1 MDGSVSAAD
10 GREHAMVRFPRRFLV
25 LLEGPFATFF
35 LVFGA
40 FVLPWNCSSLVGTVG
55 GGAGSGAPTSW
66 SSGSP
71 SARAANRWRGDD
83 VAVLRNERNGEL
95 LGALSVFL
103 VLWEGPF
110 ATFFMVG
117 AFFLVDVRATL
128 DDDAVAA
135 PAVGDSD
142 EDMIG

>member
-10 GREHAMVRFPRRFLV
+10 GREHAMVRFPRRF
-25 LLEGPFATFF
+25 FATFF
-35 LVFGA
+35 LVFRA
-40 FVLPWNCSSLVGTVG
+40 FFLPWNCSSLVGTVG

-66 SSGSP
+66 SSGST
-71 SARAANRWRGDD
+71 SARADNRWRGDD
-83 VAVLRNERNGEL
+83 FAVLRTARNGEFVRVL
-95 LGALSVFL
+95 PVFL